1 LTYSAFT
8 DIIGYLNFEITYM
21 KVIDI
26 IDAHKEFKNYLSQN
40 RRSTSTIVAY
50 GKDIEQLVSFL
61 KELQKNHIHDVTKGD
76 LESFLAKMTKNGY
89 TPKSISRKLNSTR
102 TFYRFLKANEYVT
115 DDPSLLVAHPR
126 YQLAAP
132 RILTPTEYR
141 ALRDAARND
150 GRIFAIIELLLQTGI
165 RIGELAVLKLSD
177 IQKGGLRIAPM
188 EKHEERSVPLNKR
201 AKEAL
206 NNYLKVRPKSPTGG
220 KSDHLFI
227 TKSGKPFLIRNIRT
241 AVERYFR
248 LAEIKNAKVNDLRHT
263 FVAHHLKYGVSLV
276 LISKV
281 LGHKRLST
289 TERYLEYVKDRAKEN
304 GILTEL

>member
-1 LTYSAFT
+1 
-8 DIIGYLNFEITYM
+8 M
-21 KVIDI
+21 KAINI
-26 IDAHKEFKNYLSQN
+26 QDAHQAFKKYLSEN
-40 RRSTSTIVAY
+40 KRSASTIVAY
-50 GKDIEQLVSFL
+50 GKDIEQLVNFL
-61 KELQKNHIHDVTKGD
+61 KELSKSYVHEATKED

-102 TFYRFLKANEYVT
+102 TFYRFLKVNEYVT

-150 GRIFAIIELLLQTGI
+150 PRMFAVIELLLQTGI
-165 RIGELAVLKLSD
+165 RIGELANLRLSD
-177 IQKGGLRIAPM
+177 VGKDTLHIAPF
-188 EKHEERSVPLNKR
+188 EKHEERTVPLNKR
-201 AKEAL
+201 AQEAL
-206 NNYLKVRPKSPTGG
+206 QRYMEVRPKVTD
-220 KSDHLFI
+220 DHLFV

-248 LAEIKNAKVNDLRHT
+248 LAEIKNAKVNDLRHA
-263 FVAHHLKYGVSLV
+263 FVAHHLKQGLSLV
-276 LISKV
+276 LLSKI

-289 TERYLEYVKDRAKEN
+289 TERYLEYVGERGKETTT
-304 GILTEL
+304 L